1 MSQLMDAFR
10 IGQMLGNAY
19 GNLWVA
25 NANKRD
31 DKKIENIT
39 KRLNG
44 AGEETA
50 PQNPLIPTT
59 EDYEQAMAANAETPS
74 AANLQKV
81 DLGNPLQQK
90 AYDAI
95 MGNKNL
101 QPISTMAKNLGV
113 RQNPLMD
120 DVRKAIGVSTT
131 ISPEYEKERADVANA
146 IAQGYTG
153 NIDLSNRP
161 RVRNE
166 DGSVS
171 TVKSMSFNEDGKEVL
186 IPQVSPD
193 GKIMN
198 EQEAIDRYRKTG
210 ENLGKFNTVAAANE
224 MARRIHDSEEQKLN
238 KVENTGLNWKPNFSA
253 LDLDK
258 AMKAEGIGKSS
269 RDRAIEQY
277 KKETAERA
285 QQEMLP
291 AVIDRLAGENPHAAL
306 RDILRYSKYDPSMA
320 NVLMKDLDR
329 AIDFENKQKLRAQ
342 DMADRMALAQVRTA
356 GRGSGGGRGGSGGGG
371 GRGGSSWGN
380 IKAPTEKQAL
390 ELVKEY
396 QAMFEG
402 ASDADR
408 PGVARMLASARAELE
423 ALRRGGPNAWY
434 ALKYGDQGEGGSDG
448 ERVVG
453 IEKAGSDRGPDV
465 DIDNYDEVKNA
476 IMSFPA
482 NKRREA
488 VQNYGKAIAKEYGED
503 YLNNDMY
510 RSMWY
515 EFINDGNEPWL
526 TKAEKNKRVMEKA
539 NGDWDRINEENAK
552 KGQSPLGRIFSNEF
566 WENLNKENSRK

>member
-19 GNLWVA
+19 GNMWVA

-31 DKKIENIT
+31 DKKAERILN
-39 KRLNG
+39 RLNSEG
-44 AGEETA
+44 SEPEQKA
-50 PQNPLIPTT
+50 NPLTPTT

-74 AANLQKV
+74 AANLQNV

-166 DGSVS
+166 DGSIS

-193 GKIMN
+193 GKIMS
-198 EQEAIDRYRKTG
+198 EKEAIDRYRRTG

-238 KVENTGLNWKPNFSA
+238 AQENTGLNWKPKFSA
-253 LDLDK
+253 VDFEK
-258 AMKAEGIGKSS
+258 AMKAEGMGKES
-269 RDRAIEQY
+269 RDRALALY
-277 KKETAERA
+277 KKDLAEQAQKAMLPDIVKAINDGNTRDALSGLLKYRQYDPETAN
-285 QQEMLP
+285 
-291 AVIDRLAGENPHAAL
+291 ILA
-306 RDILRYSKYDPSMA
+306 
-320 NVLMKDLDR
+320 KDYQS
-329 AIDFENKQKLRAQ
+329 AIQYQRQQ
-342 DMADRMALAQVRTA
+342 DMLEKRFANQVALQNNAFQNKVAYKGTV
-356 GRGSGGGRGGSGGGG
+356 GSGSGGGRTTNTGFTIGDFNFKKGDVKDKVSDLK
-371 GRGGSSWGN
+371 N
-380 IKAPTEKQAL
+380 QIKEKQKIIDGL
-390 ELVKEY
+390 DSGSPDY
-396 QAMFEG
+396 QTKKTILT
-402 ASDADR
+402 SQR
-408 PGVARMLASARAELE
+408 QELE
-423 ALRRGGPNAWY
+423 KDLEAISNVRTDP
-434 ALKYGDQGEGGSDG
+434 QGYVQREYD
-448 ERVVG
+448 
-453 IEKAGSDRGPDV
+453 KAKFDYYSKQPMDV
-465 DIDNYDEVKNA
+465 NSYPSVKANIDKLIYDE
-476 IMSFPA
+476 
-482 NKRREA
+482 
-488 VQNYGKAIAKEYGED
+488 GKPVWEVMDFLKSKMGD
-503 YLNNDMY
+503 GPMY
-510 RSMWY
+510 RQ
-515 EFINDGNEPWL
+515 IANEY
-526 TKAEKNKRVMEKA
+526 KDEKGR
-539 NGDWDRINEENAK
+539 WT
-552 KGQSPLGRIFSNEF
+552 LGG
-566 WENLNKENSRK
+566 LDLD